1 MGIFSRLSDIVNSN
15 LNALLD
21 RAEDPEKIIRL
32 IIQEMED
39 TLVEVRSAAVRSIA
53 EKKGMERKAGELRAE
68 HEDWQRKAELAVT
81 KGRDDLAKAALHAKA
96 RVGQSLGAL
105 ERQLAQL
112 GEVLA
117 RQNEDI
123 GKLQA
128 KLADA
133 KSREQSLAARQKTA
147 ATRLKMRTRLYDER
161 ITDAFARFEQVERT
175 LDEMEGQVEAYDL
188 GRKPALAEEFA
199 ELEADAGLD
208 GGARGA
214 EIPPRQPRHAR
225 PRRDRKWGSALY
237 FSAPFFFSSSP
248 PSGFSSTT

>member
-53 EKKGMERKAGELRAE
+53 EKKALERKAAELRAQQD
-68 HEDWQRKAELAVT
+68 DWQRKAELAIT

-96 RVGQSLGAL
+96 RVAQTLAAL
-105 ERQLAQL
+105 EQQLAQL
-112 GEVLA
+112 SEALA

-133 KSREQSLAARQKTA
+133 KAREQSLATRQKTA
-147 ATRLKMRTRLYDER
+147 ATRLKMRTKLYDER

-175 LDEMEGQVEAYDL
+175 LDEMEGQVEAFDL
-188 GRKPALAEEFA
+188 GRKPALADEFA
-199 ELEADAGLD
+199 TLEADAGVDEELEALKSRL
-208 GGARGA
+208 GNRVAPAARA
-214 EIPPRQPRHAR
+214 
-225 PRRDRKWGSALY
+225 
-237 FSAPFFFSSSP
+237 
-248 PSGFSSTT
+248 

>member
-1 MGIFSRLSDIVNSN
+1 MGIFSRLTDIVNSN

-39 TLVEVRSAAVRSIA
+39 TLVEVRSAAVRGIA

-68 HEDWQRKAELAVT
+68 QEDWQRKAELAVT
-81 KGRDDLAKAALHAKA
+81 KGRDDLAKAALHARA

-112 GEVLA
+112 AEVLA

-133 KSREQSLAARQKTA
+133 KAREQSLAARQKTA

-188 GRKPALAEEFA
+188 GRKPALAQEFA

-208 GGARGA
+208 
-214 EIPPRQPRHAR
+214 EELE
-225 PRRDRKWGSALY
+225 ALK
-237 FSAPFFFSSSP
+237 SRLANRLAPAAK
-248 PSGFSSTT
+248 G